1 MLHKHYYVILE
12 FDHPAQ
18 NFYAPA
24 LNPTLIPRTA
34 EDKMEKRKLKKR
46 AKRKKMADAEKTLKK
61 KNTKVS
67 ATGGGGASLPAHV
80 TNG

>member
-1 MLHKHYYVILE
+1 M
-12 FDHPAQ
+12 
-18 NFYAPA
+18 NAPA

-80 TNG
+80 TKG